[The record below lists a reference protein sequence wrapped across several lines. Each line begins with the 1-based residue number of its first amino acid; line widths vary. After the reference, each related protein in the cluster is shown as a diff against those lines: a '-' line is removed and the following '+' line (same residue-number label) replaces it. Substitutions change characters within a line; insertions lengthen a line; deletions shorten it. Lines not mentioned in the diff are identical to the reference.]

1 MIKTEFYDA
10 FLDYYDKAATLQYR
24 NCGNAAPDTKC
35 GDPIMDNISIYDTV
49 NRKYAGFS
57 KALEDVHGVRCE
69 NHLKRYPDYSDKLDI
84 VTFHFIHLFHRF
96 TGSGASFRPI
106 YDEEGYR
113 RDDEHGYYNNHVNVL
128 CDLAQRHNLIENRIK
143 YMKKYIV
150 NNKLPMVT
158 SIGNQPPSLK
168 NGDPSKYR
176 LAQQYYFDNYAED
189 FIRDYI
195 SYIRLACL
203 QYHPKGVGIK
213 EAVDFCCRWHKDR
226 GFKQWH
232 FVLTAFVMDTA
243 EYYPELVDRDSHCY
257 YGANCIKSFKLIF
270 EKEKS
275 DKMKNAEFYEK
286 CMQELVTKRPQS
298 KPYDMEDVCC
308 DFIRYVVEYKPKGYD
323 HLNPDQCKNN
333 SVLKLNGEYTEAQKQ
348 RINKILKTSL

>member
-10 FLDYYDKAATLQYR
+10 FLDYYDKADRLQNR
-24 NCGNAAPDTKC
+24 NCGIMPPSTIC
-35 GDPIMDNISIYDTV
+35 GDPIMDNITIYDTV

-57 KALEDVHGVRCE
+57 KALEDIHGVRCE
-69 NHLKRYPDYSDKLDI
+69 NHITRYPKYDLDI

-106 YDEEGYR
+106 YDDEGYR
-113 RDDEHGYYNNHVNVL
+113 REDEHGYYNNHVNQL
-128 CDLAQRHNLIENRIK
+128 CAIAQQQGLIETKIAK
-143 YMKKYIV
+143 MKSYIV
-150 NNKLPMVT
+150 DCKLPMVT

-168 NGDPSKYR
+168 NKQPEKYR
-176 LAQQYYFDNYAED
+176 LAMQYYFDNFAED

-195 SYIRLACL
+195 TFVRLKAL
-203 QYHPKGVGIK
+203 EYPKGVGIK
-213 EAVDFCCRWHKDR
+213 EAVDFSCKWHKDR

-257 YGANCIKSFKLIF
+257 YGANCIRAFKLMF
-270 EKEKS
+270 TKEKT
-275 DKMKNAEFYEK
+275 DKMKNAQFYEL
-286 CMQELVTKRPQS
+286 CMTELVKARPKS

-308 DFIRYVVEYKPKGYD
+308 DYIRYIAEYVPKGYD
-323 HLNPDQCKNN
+323 HLAPHQKVNN
-333 SVLKLNGEYTEAQKQ
+333 SILKFAGEYTEEQKQ
-348 RINKILKTSL
+348 RITKILG